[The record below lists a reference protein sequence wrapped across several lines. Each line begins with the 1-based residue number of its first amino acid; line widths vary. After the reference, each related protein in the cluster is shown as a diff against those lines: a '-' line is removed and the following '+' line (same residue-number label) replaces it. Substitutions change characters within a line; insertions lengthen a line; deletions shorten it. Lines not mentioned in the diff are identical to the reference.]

1 MIAVSDQKVNKSC
14 YGILRSDKYG
24 IGVACY
30 IRGDV
35 CFKRRNVFSNS
46 IVFFDLHIS
55 KSKPVLIGIFYRLP
69 NVNTFLETFL
79 NDLKVIDIKKK
90 QSLFSWRF
98 QYQSPC
104 I

>member
-46 IVFFDLHIS
+46 IENVFFDLHIS
-55 KSKPVLIGIFYRLP
+55 KSVLVGIFYRLP

-79 NDLKVIDIKKK
+79 NDLKLIDIKKK
-90 QSLFSWRF
+90 QGLFSWKF
-98 QYQSPC
+98 
-104 I
+104 